1 VGNAETTW
9 IDRMIAPQSRPRPR
23 SDDEAWPSSR
33 AGGTTTGSTARASE
47 GRVVPRGLGL
57 DSPVSRWLS
66 AAALLACTAAAPVAA
81 QDAPD
86 PSTLPPPARAEY
98 DRVLEDE
105 FCGCGSPH
113 SLGQCLKTHADCRH
127 SRRLAQIASLEAAR
141 GVTAAEIGVEL
152 ARYDQ
157 GFRDGRT
164 TFKTDERQCRGKG
177 PVTLV
182 EFSDFECPHC
192 ALLRPSLEKFASDNV
207 SRVKLCW
214 MSFPLTHFPNSMPA
228 AQAALLARDKGKLW
242 PVHDAIFENQRRL
255 SADVI
260 QEILVKAGISAAEW
274 KKALAD
280 KTYLEQVENQRAAGV
295 AAGVNATPT
304 LFVNGR
310 KLDLAPSPEILAIT
324 VDDELDW
331 QKTRGTWTT
340 ANR

>member
-1 VGNAETTW
+1 MGN
-9 IDRMIAPQSRPRPR
+9 
-23 SDDEAWPSSR
+23 
-33 AGGTTTGSTARASE
+33 
-47 GRVVPRGLGL
+47 
-57 DSPVSRWLS
+57 SPVSRWLS
-66 AAALLACTAAAPVAA
+66 AAALLACTVGAPALGQDVPEAAALAPAA
-81 QDAPD
+81 R
-86 PSTLPPPARAEY
+86 SEY
-98 DRVLEDE
+98 DRVLQDE

-113 SLGQCLKTHADCRH
+113 SLGQCLKGHPECRH
-127 SRRLAQIASLEAAR
+127 SRRLAQIAAFEAGR
-141 GVTAAEIGVEL
+141 GITAAEIGVEL

-157 GFRDGRT
+157 GFRDARS
-164 TFKTDERQCRGKG
+164 TFKVDERQCRGKG

-192 ALLRPSLEKFASDNV
+192 ALLRPALEKFASDN
-207 SRVKLCW
+207 STRVKLCW
-214 MSFPLTHFPNSMPA
+214 MSFPLSQFPNSMPA

-255 SADVI
+255 SPDVL
-260 QEILVKAGISAAEW
+260 QEILVKAGIPAAEW
-274 KKALAD
+274 KKAQAD
-280 KTYLEQVENQRAAGV
+280 RTYQEQAEAQRSAGV

-304 LFVNGR
+304 VFVNGR